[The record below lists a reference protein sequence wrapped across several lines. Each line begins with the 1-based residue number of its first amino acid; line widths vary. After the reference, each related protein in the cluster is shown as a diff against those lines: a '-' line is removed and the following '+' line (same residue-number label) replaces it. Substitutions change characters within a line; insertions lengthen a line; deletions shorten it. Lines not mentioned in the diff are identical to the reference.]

1 MDSEITDIIVPSIFF
16 FIAFFMAFTLIEMV
30 VILILN
36 RYIYKNWAFIIDVV
50 IRAKVHYGNTI
61 ERLMRAF
68 VIVFLALMISFTLVL
83 DILKHASFGVKVLAV
98 EMLLIMILI
107 YLRTTRKI
115 PKLSFMKAIHKY
127 LYIYLSAIFYVL
139 TIVVVNDHYPAYQKY
154 INDAIVNPV
163 SANSSEYIESR
174 KRKKLLT
181 EFRHQIYA
189 DECPRTDLRTDQNNG
204 KNKHFVYVTTHTD
217 LKLIE
222 KPINPKDQKAF
233 LTGRLCSNSEE
244 TFLLTDY
251 GQWYWVIEE

>member
-36 RYIYKNWAFIIDVV
+36 RYIYKNWTFFTDIV
-50 IRAKVHYGNTI
+50 IRAKAHYSDTVTRI
-61 ERLMRAF
+61 MRVF
-68 VIVFLALMISFTLVL
+68 VVLFLALMITFTSVL

-107 YLRTTRKI
+107 YLRTTRRI
-115 PKLSFMKAIHKY
+115 PTLNFEKSIHKY

-139 TIVVVNDHYPAYQKY
+139 TIVAVNQYYPAYQKY
-154 INDAIVNPV
+154 INDAIVSPV
-163 SANSSEYIESR
+163 FASGSDYLESY